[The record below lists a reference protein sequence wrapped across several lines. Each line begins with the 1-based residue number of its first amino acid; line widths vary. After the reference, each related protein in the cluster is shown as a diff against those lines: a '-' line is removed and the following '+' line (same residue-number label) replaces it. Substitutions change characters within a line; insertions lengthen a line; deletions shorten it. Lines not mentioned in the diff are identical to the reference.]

1 VKLFGQDN
9 FQNQFIRFS
18 IKNIYQNHYEKIK
31 KRIKKVNKNSFLK
44 SFYTTELNNQINYE
58 ELNNYIQVY
67 LNNHNLKKNDVEI
80 KKNIISNYL
89 N

>member
-31 KRIKKVNKNSFLK
+31 KKIKKINKNSFLK

-67 LNNHNLKKNDVEI
+67 LNNHNLKKNDIEI